1 MATNAENT
9 GGGPKRLKRSTKK
22 RATSVTDAAAEDDI
36 VVRTSD
42 SYSGGL
48 INTLTRRSVR
58 YNDVTR
64 FLRQFILLIEA
75 GTPILRALKTL
86 AQRGKRA
93 ELRGLIAD
101 IAQYVEGGNPL
112 WQCFDRHPRYF
123 SEVEVNLI
131 RASEASGTLVTV
143 LRRMTEYREARDML
157 RRRVRGAMIYPV
169 ILLVACVGVLLLL
182 TNFVVPEFESMFI
195 RQNLEIPE
203 ITRLFLLGSDWFR
216 LWWWTPVA
224 CVFLLMLLY
233 RGWYVRNELRR
244 LRADRLKLSI
254 PILGSIIHKN
264 AIVEL
269 TRTMGLLLRSGL
281 SMMATLELT
290 RKAINNRAVAE
301 SLQAVRDSVE
311 QGGGLEPPLRAA
323 APVIPDE
330 VTDMFVTGEESGRV
344 DQVAEQI
351 AEAYDEQV
359 KIAVMGLGEA
369 LQPLFTVI
377 VGGAVLLLFVA
388 LFWPI
393 VSMIEQIA
401 SSGG

>member
-22 RATSVTDAAAEDDI
+22 RATSVTDAAAEDDF

-42 SYSGGL
+42 SYSSGL

-64 FLRQFILLIEA
+64 FLRQFILLIE
-75 GTPILRALKTL
+75 RALKTL

>member
-1 MATNAENT
+1 MASNAENA
-9 GGGPKRLKRSTKK
+9 GGNPKRLKRSPKK
-22 RATSVTDAAAEDDI
+22 RATTVTGAAGEDEI
-36 VVRTSD
+36 IVRTGA
-42 SYSGGL
+42 SYSSGL

-86 AQRGKRA
+86 SQRGKRA

-169 ILLVACVGVLLLL
+169 ILLVACAGVLVLL

-203 ITRLFLLGSDWFR
+203 ITRVFLLGSEMFR
-216 LWWWTPVA
+216 IWWWTPA
-224 CVFLLMLLY
+224 VFVILLVILY

-244 LRADRLKLSI
+244 LRADRIKLSI
-254 PILGSIIHKN
+254 PILGPIIHKN

-269 TRTMGLLLRSGL
+269 SRTMGLLLRSGL

-311 QGGGLEPPLRAA
+311 QGGGLEAPLRAA

-344 DQVAEQI
+344 DLVAEQI

-377 VGGAVLLLFVA
+377 VGGAVLFLFVA

-393 VSMIEQIA
+393 VSMIEQI
-401 SSGG
+401 SSSTG